1 MTSQAFDIDKI
12 NSALSNTGIVT
23 TEDERLIRSILEDST
38 VIHGFSDGA
47 RIEDLSSAVYF
58 YDENTGLFP
67 SRIAGNVIS
76 VHAAIPK
83 KNRGIKAIKSARVLV
98 RSLVCAGYDV
108 IARIRYN
115 DKHVKR
121 FVTMIGFIYS
131 HDKNNYHIYRY
142 L

>member
-1 MTSQAFDIDKI
+1 MESQIT
-12 NSALSNTGIVT
+12 SALKMVGSTMTIIN
-23 TEDERLIRSILEDST
+23 DERLIRSILEDNT
-38 VIHGFSDGA
+38 VIDGFSDGE
-47 RIEDLSSAVYF
+47 RIEDLSNALYF
-58 YDENTGLFP
+58 YDKDIGIFP
-67 SRIAGNVIS
+67 VRIAGKVIS
-76 VHAAIPK
+76 IHAAIPK
-83 KNRGIKAIKSARVLV
+83 KNRGIKAIKSAKTLV

-121 FVTMIGFIYS
+121 FVGMVGFIYS